1 MKKLVILTGCIC
13 LFGLISYTQTNVI
26 ANITNIRSN
35 DGVCRACLFS
45 NELAFRGKS
54 SPANCIA
61 VGVKNKLATAVF
73 FNVKPG
79 SYAVFVFHDVNNN
92 LKMDKNIL
100 GIPKEGY
107 GASNNKL
114 PFASAP
120 HFEDNKFIVSNNHIV
135 SLNIHLRNFF

>member
-1 MKKLVILTGCIC
+1 MNKFILLTCCIG
-13 LFGLISYTQTNVI
+13 LFCIHTNAQTKVI

-35 DGVCRACLFS
+35 VGVCRACLFS
-45 NELAFRGKS
+45 NELSFMGKS
-54 SPANCIA
+54 LPSNCIS
-61 VGVKNKLATAVF
+61 VNVKNKLATAVF
-73 FNVKPG
+73 SNVTPG

-92 LKMDKNIL
+92 FKMDKNIL

-120 HFEDNKFIVSNNHIV
+120 HFEDNKFIVSNNNIV
-135 SLNIHLRNFF
+135 SLNIHLRNVF